1 MCFTFVCGHVGI
13 YGKEQAD
20 YLAKNATKK
29 NINADANVPKSYLK
43 NIFNLKQLKN
53 GIISILLQVKKN
65 ITKKFFPTISEIHK
79 NKHLVLNF
87 DSTQFLSG
95 HGNFSD
101 YLECFKL
108 AFSGPCSCVN
118 MYVIQCQ

>member
-53 GIISILLQVKKN
+53 GIISILLQIREMLQKSSFQLFLKELN
-65 ITKKFFPTISEIHK
+65 ISIWYSVFM
-79 NKHLVLNF
+79 LRNF
-87 DSTQFLSG
+87 
-95 HGNFSD
+95 
-101 YLECFKL
+101 
-108 AFSGPCSCVN
+108 
-118 MYVIQCQ
+118 